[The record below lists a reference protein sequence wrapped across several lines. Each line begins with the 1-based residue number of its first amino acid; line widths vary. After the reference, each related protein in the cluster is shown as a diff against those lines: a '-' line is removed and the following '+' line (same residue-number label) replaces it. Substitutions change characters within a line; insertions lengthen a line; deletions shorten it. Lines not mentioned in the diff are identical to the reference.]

1 MSNVHTQ
8 KNESCID
15 TSEYRIWPAQ
25 YFRTSQENQE
35 DWPSRN
41 QDQGSC
47 SEESFEDSEDEE
59 FRKRMEA
66 EEKQADS
73 DFDIDFNLSDE
84 EDFCDKTEPENSHN
98 VWCRSWGCHKRGW
111 DHLQSVVICVSKLSV
126 IYVFIVI
133 KCYVNGLLSLYSVV
147 MFSSDMS

>member
-1 MSNVHTQ
+1 MGPHGILGLTPWDPTGWWDEFYINKTGH
-8 KNESCID
+8 
-15 TSEYRIWPAQ
+15 
-25 YFRTSQENQE
+25 
-35 DWPSRN
+35 

-98 VWCRSWGCHKRGW
+98 VGVEDVTKEGEIIFK
-111 DHLQSVVICVSKLSV
+111 V
-126 IYVFIVI
+126 
-133 KCYVNGLLSLYSVV
+133 
-147 MFSSDMS
+147 